1 MRVRVIVR
9 NIFTSHIMA
18 TAQSSALVQKIVSVK
33 QYLDTN
39 PQSRNVA
46 GVPLPKSRVH
56 LHVHLDGSVRVSTL
70 FEVMQR
76 RGIDVGAKDIQTLKK
91 KSIPIPGVSL
101 IEFLKPFGILARILG
116 GDSAA
121 LRRIAREF
129 VEDQAKEGVVYVEVR
144 YSPHLLRG
152 TKPYGVLT
160 AEQVTDAIISGLE
173 DGCKSI
179 PDITVKSILCGI
191 RDHPEWTGEC
201 VDLVTAFRGRGA
213 VAIDIAG
220 NENAGTY
227 AENQAAFLRAR
238 ELGIHRTAHAGEAG
252 PASHVRQAIDLLHV
266 ERVGHGYA
274 VVEDKALLERVIR
287 EKILF
292 EMCPISSVLTGSSPR
307 LQNPIHQIATSGA
320 QFSISTDDPTIT
332 DATLSTDYE
341 FCTLCLGLP
350 QQLLVLS
357 NFMALDAAFI
367 PEEEKSE
374 IRKRLVAAYTQ
385 PPLPPTQP

>member
-1 MRVRVIVR
+1 MRVRTFVR
-9 NIFTSHIMA
+9 NLFTSHIMA
-18 TAQSSALVQKIVSVK
+18 TAQSNAYVEKVLSLKK
-33 QYLDTN
+33 DLDTH
-39 PQSRNVA
+39 QHSRNVG
-46 GVPLPKSRVH
+46 GVSLPKCRVQ

-76 RGIDVGAKDIQTLKK
+76 RGIDVGAKDIQTLRK

-101 IEFLKPFGILARILG
+101 VEYLKPFDLILRILG
-116 GDSAA
+116 GDPAA

-129 VEDQAKEGVVYVEVR
+129 VEDQASEGVAYVEVR

-152 TKPYGVLT
+152 AEPYLLT

-173 DGCKSI
+173 DGSKSI

-191 RDHPEWTGEC
+191 RNHPEWIMEC
-201 VDLVTAFRGRGA
+201 VDLAATFRGRGA

-220 NENAGTY
+220 DETAGTFQ
-227 AENQAAFLRAR
+227 ENQAAYLRAQ
-238 ELGIHRTAHAGEAG
+238 ELGIHRTAHAGESG
-252 PASHVRQAIDLLHV
+252 PSEHVRQAMDLLHV

-274 VVEDKALLERVIR
+274 VVEDRPLLERAIR
-287 EKILF
+287 EKIHF

-320 QFSISTDDPTIT
+320 QFSISTDDPTMN
-332 DATLSTDYE
+332 DASLSHDYE
-341 FCTLCLGLP
+341 FCSLFLGLP
-350 QQLLVLS
+350 HQLLTLS

-367 PEEEKSE
+367 PEEEKNE

-385 PPLPPTQP
+385 PSIPPR